1 MKINSGVELLQA
13 KKEVENVDKIMETS
27 NEISEVLDKNADI
40 LFSPFSEIAP
50 DIKAVKE
57 TVVKDIAKMRSPEVL
72 NTRITTALSE
82 NALNAS
88 AWDAAS
94 APERITMT
102 NKMFNI
108 MLEEMQVPGQIRDKL
123 RLWYFG
129 SDSPTAG
136 SQVFSNRYSS
146 IFKPDAQGNLAIKDN
161 PRVEMHYSLLYRDF
175 DTAMGAL
182 YNQAIHIM
190 QQATCLE
197 PDGTY
202 INAAEQAKWAAEVK
216 DTVMNH
222 PAVHNDMRLFAA
234 SAEKQMLDRY
244 HKITK
249 NKGIFNTHMVSFK

>member
-1 MKINSGVELLQA
+1 MKINGGVEFLLA
-13 KKEVENVDKIMETS
+13 RKEVEKVKEIMESS
-27 NEISEVLDKNADI
+27 NKISETLDKNAEV

-50 DIKAVKE
+50 DIKAAKE

-82 NALNAS
+82 NALNAK

-102 NKMFNI
+102 NKMFDI
-108 MLEEMQVPGQIRDKL
+108 MLEEMQIPDQIRSKL
-123 RLWYFG
+123 RLSYFG

-136 SQVFSNRYSS
+136 SQVFTNRYSS

-161 PRVEMHYSLLYRDF
+161 PCVEMHYSLLYRDF

-197 PDGTY
+197 PEGTY
-202 INAAEQAKWAAEVK
+202 LDAAEQAKWAAEVK
-216 DTVMNH
+216 NTVTNH
-222 PAVHNDMRLFAA
+222 PAVQNDMRLFAA
-234 SAEKQMLDRY
+234 SAEKEMLERY

-249 NKGIFNTHMVSFK
+249 NKGIFNTHMISFK